1 MLVMLLAT
9 TEKSGAGTEIE
20 ALLLE
25 EATADTT
32 ENSGF
37 GTEVDGVVVI
47 VGVPN
52 FEIGV
57 VDRMLVLE
65 MDVVF

>member
-1 MLVMLLAT
+1 MLLAT
-9 TEKSGAGTEIE
+9 TEKRGAGTEVE

-25 EATADTT
+25 EATPDTT
-32 ENSGF
+32 EKSGF

-47 VGVPN
+47 VGVLD

-65 MDVVF
+65 MDAVF